1 MRTKRVLRYYCDF
14 CKKAG
19 CSKFHMESH
28 EKHCTMNPNRSC
40 RMCENAEIDS
50 KPLDVLMALLPNPKD
65 FERTERVEIG
75 FFGDGNY
82 SDLLVYT
89 GLEKVVAE
97 VMDKL
102 WDAAGSCPACV
113 LAALRQKG
121 LTAHIGDDTF
131 NYKKSVKEFWDETNS
146 GRNQHEEYC

>member
-19 CSKFHMESH
+19 CSKFHMEQH
-28 EKHCTMNPNRSC
+28 EKHCTMNPERSC
-40 RMCENAEIDS
+40 GMCSAMESDQTNLAG
-50 KPLDVLMALLPNPKD
+50 LMAILPDPKD
-65 FERTERVEIG
+65 FECIEQVEIG

-82 SDLLVYT
+82 ADLKVYT
-89 GLEKVVAE
+89 GLEQAVAA
-97 VMDKL
+97 VMDNL

-121 LTAHIGDDTF
+121 LTSHIGDDTF
-131 NYKKSVKEFWDETNS
+131 DYQKSVREFWAEQ
-146 GRNQHEEYC
+146 NQDHAEYF